1 MDRLVQPGLVQDV
14 PAHGR
19 WLEPDDVSRSLP
31 TRDSMIVILLP
42 EYNHRTQPL
51 VPLYHYLTSHE
62 IKKTNKNTTQTTTGQ
77 LEATDHKSHKGLQQ
91 KSYLVGRKPS
101 Q

>member
-1 MDRLVQPGLVQDV
+1 
-14 PAHGR
+14 
-19 WLEPDDVSRSLP
+19 
-31 TRDSMIVILLP
+31 MIVILLP

-51 VPLYHYLTSHE
+51 VPSYYYLTSHE
-62 IKKTNKNTTQTTTGQ
+62 KKKKTYSTTGQ
-77 LEATDHKSHKGLQQ
+77 GEPTDHKSHKGLQE